1 MTLKEIADNV
11 GVSISTVSRIVN
23 QSNPKA
29 ASPETQRRIWEEV
42 HKSGYEPNRAAQILK
57 SGGGTGS
64 VPDEPKAIACI
75 YGRTDSTLTDPFFTH
90 IVRSVEREAFR
101 NHMFVKYTFSAVGLS
116 EQQLRRSLTDV
127 QVDGAIILGRSDDK
141 AIDTIC
147 RYIPNAVYIGLNPIQ
162 PKIDQIICEGYDAAM
177 AVMDYLFELGH
188 KSIAYIGEIKKEVR
202 FSAYKDKLA
211 QHGISYS
218 PSNVVEAVQS
228 SEGGYLAAKKL
239 LARGTDVTAVFCAND
254 VTAIGVM
261 RALKEQG
268 INSPKDISIIGID
281 DIETS
286 QYISPMLTTIHIPRD
301 ELGKVAV
308 QTLSSRIKKLHRLP
322 MKISLPFYVVKRESC
337 REVSG

>member
-1 MTLKEIADNV
+1 MTLKEIADKV
-11 GVSISTVSRIVN
+11 GVSVSTVSRIVN

-42 HKSGYEPNRAAQILK
+42 HKSGYEPNKAAQVLK
-57 SGGGTGS
+57 NGFDSDSGIN
-64 VPDEPKAIACI
+64 EPKAIACI

-90 IVRSVEREAFR
+90 IAHSVEREAFK
-101 NHMFVKYTFSAVGLS
+101 NHMFVKYTFSTAGLS
-116 EQQLRRSLTDV
+116 GQQLHRSLADV
-127 QVDGAIILGRSDDK
+127 QVDGVIILGRSNDES
-141 AIDTIC
+141 IDTIC
-147 RYIPNAVYIGLNPIQ
+147 RYIPNAVYVGLNPIP
-162 PKIDQIICEGYDAAM
+162 PKIDQVICEGYDAAM
-177 AVMDYLFELGH
+177 AAMDYLFELGH
-188 KSIAYIGEIKKEVR
+188 KNIAYIGELKKEVR

-211 QHGISYS
+211 QKGIAYS
-218 PSNVVEAVQS
+218 PDRVVEAVQS

-239 LARGTDVTAVFCAND
+239 LDRETRATAVFCAND

-261 RALKEQG
+261 RAMKERG
-268 INSPKDISIIGID
+268 INSPNDISIIGID

-301 ELGKVAV
+301 ELGKIAV

-337 REVSG
+337 GKVST